1 MTGLLRYARGVIDP
15 LGKNAK
21 HTFAASH
28 ALVDYTTG
36 AVFTFIP
43 KNACTT
49 LRYSL
54 ALQNG
59 VIAGPED
66 FTWIHANNGTF
77 SAGLAE
83 LVRAPVSLVILR
95 CPFQRLA
102 SAFLDKFVNYD
113 RDAWDFRRRM
123 GDAFEL
129 PDLTFRDF
137 AMAVVAT
144 PKMLRANIHWRPQ
157 VDFLVYEDY
166 THWIGL
172 SDLSSRIDLIAAE
185 TGLRLHDTRDL
196 MRHDLRRI
204 AECKQ
209 KRPRPT
215 PLRDLHALML
225 EGRAPSHASV
235 YDAALVSAV
244 AEAYSADIALVAE
257 KCGPGAVTMGAAG
270 GETPKA

>member
-59 VIAGPED
+59 AIAGPED

-77 SAGLAE
+77 SASLAE
-83 LVRAPVSLVILR
+83 LVRAPVSLIILR

-102 SAFLDKFVNYD
+102 SAFLDKFVSYD

-123 GDAFEL
+123 GDTFEL

-137 AMAVVAT
+137 AMAVAAT

-172 SDLSSRIDLIAAE
+172 SDLSSRIDGIAAE

-196 MRHDLRRI
+196 MRHDLRRKEVVDG
-204 AECKQ
+204 AFADA
-209 KRPRPT
+209 

-225 EGRAPSHASV
+225 EGRAPSHAAV
-235 YDAALVSAV
+235 YDAALLSAV
-244 AEAYSADIALVAE
+244 AEAYRADIALVAE
-257 KCGPGAVTMGAAG
+257 KCGPAAVTMDAAG
-270 GETPKA
+270 DETPKG

>member
-28 ALVDYTTG
+28 ALVAYSTG

-54 ALQNG
+54 ALANG
-59 VIAGPED
+59 TIAGPED

-77 SAGLAE
+77 SATLPE
-83 LVRAPVSLVILR
+83 LVRAPTSLAILR
-95 CPFQRLA
+95 CPYQRLA

-113 RDAWDFRRRM
+113 RDAWAFRRSMR
-123 GDAFEL
+123 DEIDL
-129 PDLTFRDF
+129 PDLTFRQF
-137 AMAVVAT
+137 AIA
-144 PKMLRANIHWRPQ
+144 LCEDEDLLESNIHWRPQ

-172 SDLSSRIDLIAAE
+172 ADLSSRIDVIAQE

-196 MRHDLRRI
+196 MRHDLARKSRLEGDY
-204 AECKQ
+204 ADA
-209 KRPRPT
+209 
-215 PLRDLHALML
+215 PLRDLHGLML
-225 EGRAPSHASV
+225 EGRAPSHASM
-235 YDAALVSAV
+235 YDEALRNKV
-244 AEAYSADIALVAE
+244 AKAYAADIELVIE
-257 KCGPGAVTMGAAG
+257 KCGQSAVSEFGKG
-270 GETPKA
+270 G